1 MSKKLAAGAHAIVL
15 DVKVGDGAFM
25 KTLDDARALAEQ
37 LLVAAT
43 PDEALKLLDEAAAA
57 ATQGMVW

>member
-1 MSKKLAAGAHAIVL
+1 MIEFIDHATESGFL
-15 DVKVGDGAFM
+15 SAQ
-25 KTLDDARALAEQ
+25 RREQ

-43 PDEALKLLDEAAAA
+43 PDEALDLLDEAAVA

>member
-1 MSKKLAAGAHAIVL
+1 MRRQAASCRPQR
-15 DVKVGDGAFM
+15 
-25 KTLDDARALAEQ
+25 RAQ

-43 PDEALKLLDEAAAA
+43 PDEALDLLDEAAAA